1 MHFYLLL
8 SLFIYGLKTKIMAS
22 CEKCWNDAQGRA
34 EDYQQLIEERRDNP
48 CTPEEQ
54 AGEEATEC
62 SKCNTMTMHQYAKVC
77 TKCGSK

>member
-1 MHFYLLL
+1 
-8 SLFIYGLKTKIMAS
+8 MAS

-62 SKCNTMTMHQYAKVC
+62 SKCKTMTMHQYAKVC